1 VRKNVDSDFF
11 LSAEFQSSEEE
22 EEEEE
27 VLALNTKSKSRNQTQ
42 IAKKKHSVRAK

>member
-11 LSAEFQSSEEE
+11 LSAEFQSSE